1 MNAEKRFAER
11 LQELVYDCGLKPEEI
26 SALCGVG
33 LSRLRCWLSPRCA
46 SLPCTRSLVKLADFF
61 GCSLLYLLGFEE
73 ENSLTRPRANLP
85 DFSKRLLFL
94 KERHEIKIYMLKRT
108 GRLGAASS
116 FYNWTKRGSLPD
128 VYNLLALS
136 DVFRCTPD
144 FFARQRGLKVGLKA
158 ATQKTANLKTTKKR
172 AFKRVFYYFI
182 SERSCFTNFAIRST
196 PFSICSIA

>member
-1 MNAEKRFAER
+1 MDRERVMARVEQLLKEKHMSMNALMKETEISTTMYQWKKNASRDATRSPSLKSIEKICQFFGISLSYFFAEN
-11 LQELVYDCGLKPEEI
+11 E
-26 SALCGVG
+26 S
-33 LSRLRCWLSPRCA
+33 
-46 SLPCTRSLVKLADFF
+46 
-61 GCSLLYLLGFEE
+61 E

-144 FFARQRGLKVGLKA
+144 FLLGR
-158 ATQKTANLKTTKKR
+158 
-172 AFKRVFYYFI
+172 
-182 SERSCFTNFAIRST
+182 ED
-196 PFSICSIA
+196 

>member
-1 MNAEKRFAER
+1 M
-11 LQELVYDCGLKPEEI
+11 
-26 SALCGVG
+26 
-33 LSRLRCWLSPRCA
+33 
-46 SLPCTRSLVKLADFF
+46 
-61 GCSLLYLLGFEE
+61 YLLGFEE
-73 ENSLTRPRANLP
+73 ENSLTRPRTNLP

-144 FFARQRGLKVGLKA
+144 FLLGR
-158 ATQKTANLKTTKKR
+158 
-172 AFKRVFYYFI
+172 
-182 SERSCFTNFAIRST
+182 ED
-196 PFSICSIA
+196 

>member
-33 LSRLRCWLSPRCA
+33 LSRLRCWLSPRCT

-61 GCSLLYLLGFEE
+61 GCSLLYLLGLEE

-136 DVFRCTPD
+136 DVFRMHARLP
-144 FFARQRGLKVGLKA
+144 ARQRGLKAGLKA

-172 AFKRVFYYFI
+172 AFSHGILKLV
-182 SERSCFTNFAIRST
+182 
-196 PFSICSIA
+196 

>member
-1 MNAEKRFAER
+1 MSKKGKLSVALFVFLFYNTDTGFFALLNGRIDEDTRAARHIRFLR
-11 LQELVYDCGLKPEEI
+11 LACPKEI

-33 LSRLRCWLSPRCA
+33 LSRLRCWLSPRCT

-61 GCSLLYLLGFEE
+61 GCSLLYLLGLEE

-144 FFARQRGLKVGLKA
+144 FLLGR
-158 ATQKTANLKTTKKR
+158 
-172 AFKRVFYYFI
+172 
-182 SERSCFTNFAIRST
+182 ED
-196 PFSICSIA
+196 